1 MHNFV
6 YLSLYIISLIK
17 IINKNFTNFFFYNSL
32 FINEDGDLNST
43 VKSFLILAYYR
54 YLHMRKLQQKKK
66 KAGCKGDS
74 MKGPLVN
81 IYKF

>member
-1 MHNFV
+1 
-6 YLSLYIISLIK
+6 
-17 IINKNFTNFFFYNSL
+17 
-32 FINEDGDLNST
+32 
-43 VKSFLILAYYR
+43 
-54 YLHMRKLQQKKK
+54 MRKLQQKKKKKKK